1 MAVTPPLLP
10 SLGVI
15 AAVAFGGS
23 IGALARL
30 GVFHAVH
37 HHGRLHSHWT
47 TFLVNILGCLALGL
61 IMGWSAS
68 RPMSETTRALLTVG
82 LCGGFTTFST
92 YADDALKL
100 IQQHR
105 APEAALYL
113 AVSALVGLAA
123 CWLGFIILAPAKAAL
138 ST

>member
-1 MAVTPPLLP
+1 MAANPPLFP

-15 AAVAFGGS
+15 AAVAIGGAL
-23 IGALARL
+23 GALARL

-47 TFLVNILGCLALGL
+47 TFLVNILGCFALGL
-61 IMGWSAS
+61 ILGYASS

-92 YADDALKL
+92 YAGDALKL

-105 APEAALYL
+105 TLEAAGYL
-113 AVSALVGLAA
+113 AISTIIGLIA
-123 CWLGFIILAPAKAAL
+123 CWLGFIILAPTKAAI
-138 ST
+138 TT